1 MVERPRLM
9 ARLSEGLRG
18 PLTLVS
24 APAGFGKTT
33 LIAEWRAGR
42 AAKPLAWVAL
52 DETDS
57 DPTRFWGYVLAALQT
72 LDQELG
78 NGADEMLRSPQPAPL
93 DAVAAALVRDLTFLT
108 DDVVL
113 AIDDYHLIDSEAV
126 HRSLTFLV
134 EHLPPRLHVVLLTRI
149 DPPLPLS

>member
-1 MVERPRLM
+1 MELLER
-9 ARLSEGLRG
+9 GLRG

-33 LIAEWRAGR
+33 LIAEWRAR
-42 AAKPLAWVAL
+42 AGARPMAWVAL

-78 NGADEMLRSPQPAPL
+78 SGAEEMLRSPQPAPL
-93 DAVAAALVRDLTFLT
+93 DAVVAALLRDLTFLT

-113 AIDDYHLIDSEAV
+113 AFDDYHLIESQAV
-126 HRSLTFLV
+126 HG
-134 EHLPPRLHVVLLTRI
+134 
-149 DPPLPLS
+149 